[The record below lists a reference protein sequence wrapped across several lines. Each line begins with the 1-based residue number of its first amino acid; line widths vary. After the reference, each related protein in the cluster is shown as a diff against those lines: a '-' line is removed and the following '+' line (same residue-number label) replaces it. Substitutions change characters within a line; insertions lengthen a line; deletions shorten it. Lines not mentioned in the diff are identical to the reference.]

1 MLENKLIKICFIIVT
16 FIIIIFSI
24 SCFTFADTLNDLKE
38 EQSEVSTKEGASE
51 LELEIVK
58 GELSSLQVEI
68 VELNNNIITLES
80 EIDELI
86 KKDTNLSKSIQTNQA
101 NIEILSKEY
110 LEKKEIFEKRLVA
123 MYKAGDT
130 NYLDVILDSS
140 SIVEFISNYYLI
152 SELVESDTNLID
164 LVYNKKKELES
175 KELTLEKQKD
185 ELSEARE
192 LAEKKKISLSN
203 MSVVKN
209 SYINKLTKDER
220 KLQEEIAEYQKAL
233 KELENQIAEVSIDSA
248 AVDYVGGIMRWP
260 IPGYSRITSPF
271 GMRTHPIT
279 GVYKLHTGMDI
290 GAPKGANFIAAADG
304 VVVKA
309 YYNTAYGNMVMID
322 HGGGIVT
329 LYAHGSSIEVSKG
342 DYVKQGQTVL
352 KVGSTGYSTGAH
364 AHFEVRVN
372 GEYKNPM
379 NYVSPN

>member
-140 SIVEFISNYYLI
+140 SIVEFISNYYLV

>member
-1 MLENKLIKICFIIVT
+1 MTENKLIKLCFILVT
-16 FIIIIFSI
+16 FTIIIFSI
-24 SCFTFADTLNDLKE
+24 SCFTFADTLNELKE

-68 VELNNNIITLES
+68 AELNSNIITLES
-80 EIDELI
+80 EIDELT
-86 KKDTNLSKSIQTNQA
+86 KKDTNLSKSIETNQA

-110 LEKKEIFEKRLVA
+110 SEKKDLFEKRLVA
-123 MYKAGDT
+123 MYKAGET
-130 NYLDVILDSS
+130 HYLDVILDSS
-140 SIVEFISNYYLI
+140 SIVEFISNYYLV

-164 LVYNKKKELES
+164 LVYNKKIELES

-209 SYINKLTKDER
+209 SYISKLTKDEK
-220 KLQEEIAEYQKAL
+220 KLQDEITEYQKAL
-233 KELENQIAEVSIDSA
+233 KELENQIAVVSIDSA
-248 AVDYVGGIMRWP
+248 GTEYVGGIMRWP
-260 IPGYSRITSPF
+260 VPGYTRITSPF

-279 GVYKLHTGMDI
+279 GVYKLHTGTDVS
-290 GAPKGANFIAAADG
+290 APKGANFIAAADG
-304 VVVKA
+304 VVVSA
-309 YYNTAYGNMVMID
+309 CYNRAYGNMVMID
-322 HGGGIVT
+322 HGGGTVT

-352 KVGSTGYSTGAH
+352 KVGSTGYATGAH
-364 AHFEVRVN
+364 AHFEVRIN

>member
-130 NYLDVILDSS
+130 KYLDVILDSS
-140 SIVEFISNYYLI
+140 SIVEFISNYYLV

-379 NYVSPN
+379 NYVSQN

>member
-140 SIVEFISNYYLI
+140 SIVEFISNYYLV

-342 DYVKQGQTVL
+342 DYVKQGQT
-352 KVGSTGYSTGAH
+352 
-364 AHFEVRVN
+364 N
-372 GEYKNPM
+372 
-379 NYVSPN
+379 

>member
-1 MLENKLIKICFIIVT
+1 MSEKRLIKLCFIIIA

-24 SCFTFADTLNDLKE
+24 ACITFAETLDGLKDE
-38 EQSEVSTKEGASE
+38 REQISTKEDASE
-51 LELEIVK
+51 IELEIVK
-58 GELSSLQVEI
+58 GELSGLQVEI
-68 VELNNNIITLES
+68 AELNNNIITLEL
-80 EIDELI
+80 EIEDLT
-86 KKDTNLSKSIQTNQA
+86 KKDTTLSKSIETNKA
-101 NIEILSKEY
+101 NLEILSNEY
-110 LEKKEIFEKRLVA
+110 LEKKELLEKRLIE

-130 NYLDVILDSS
+130 QYLDVILASS
-140 SIVEFISNYYLI
+140 SIVEFISNYYII
-152 SELVESDTNLID
+152 SELIESDTNLLE
-164 LVYNKKKELES
+164 LVYNKKIELES

-192 LAEKKKISLSN
+192 LAEKKRISLSN

-209 SYINKLTKDER
+209 SYISKLTSKEK
-220 KLQEEIAEYQKAL
+220 KLQDEITEYQRAL
-233 KELENQIAEVSIDSA
+233 KELENDIAAITIDSSGT
-248 AVDYVGGIMRWP
+248 DYVGGIMRWP
-260 IPGYSRITSPF
+260 VPGYTKITSPF

-279 GVYKLHTGMDI
+279 GVYKLHTGTDI
-290 GAPKGANFIAAADG
+290 SAPKGANFIAAADG

-309 YYNTAYGNMVMID
+309 CYNTAYGNMVMID

-352 KVGSTGYSTGAH
+352 KVGSTGYATGAH

-379 NYVSPN
+379 NYVSSK

>member
-1 MLENKLIKICFIIVT
+1 MSENKLIKLCFIIIA

-24 SCFTFADTLNDLKE
+24 SCITFAETLDGLKDE
-38 EQSEVSTKEGASE
+38 REQISTKEDASE
-51 LELEIVK
+51 IELEIVK
-58 GELSSLQVEI
+58 GELSGLQVEI
-68 VELNNNIITLES
+68 AELNNNIITLEL
-80 EIDELI
+80 EIAELT
-86 KKDTNLSKSIQTNQA
+86 KKDTTLSKSIETNKA
-101 NIEILSKEY
+101 NLEILTNEY
-110 LEKKEIFEKRLVA
+110 LEKKEMLEKRLIE

-130 NYLDVILDSS
+130 QYLDVILASS
-140 SIVEFISNYYLI
+140 SIVEFISNYYII
-152 SELVESDTNLID
+152 SELIESDTNLLE
-164 LVYNKKKELES
+164 LVYNKKIELES

-192 LAEKKKISLSN
+192 LAEKKRISLSN

-209 SYINKLTKDER
+209 SYISQLTSKEK
-220 KLQEEIAEYQKAL
+220 KLQDEITEYQRAL
-233 KELENQIAEVSIDSA
+233 KELENDIAVITIDSSGT
-248 AVDYVGGIMRWP
+248 DYVGGIMRWP
-260 IPGYSRITSPF
+260 VPGYTKITSPF

-279 GVYKLHTGMDI
+279 GVYKLHTGTDI
-290 GAPKGANFIAAADG
+290 SAPKGTNFIAAADG

-352 KVGSTGYSTGAH
+352 KVGSTGYATGAH

-379 NYVSPN
+379 NYISSN